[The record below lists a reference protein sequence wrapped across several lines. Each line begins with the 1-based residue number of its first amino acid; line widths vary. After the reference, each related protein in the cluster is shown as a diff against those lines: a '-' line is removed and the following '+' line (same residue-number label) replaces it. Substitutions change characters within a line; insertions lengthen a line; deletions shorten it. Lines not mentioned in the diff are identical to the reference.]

1 MSDTTYSWRRPQRSP
16 SSGDRDASDFGF
28 AMERLREQCGWARAE
43 VADRSGSLAY
53 STVAGIEN
61 GHRPPSKRTLGP
73 LARGLGVD
81 YDDLE
86 GFWQLVQSRAPDE
99 TLDSAWRAMLAE
111 ATEGTT
117 QANPMTGSRTPT
129 PGSFAR
135 HRAPI
140 PGPRGARAMPTA
152 KRSPAPPRPSSWEPS
167 RPSGSNEGWL
177 GNPFD
182 SEFRDEIDLSD
193 LDSYA
198 GLITLDAD
206 DIPHA
211 ELAQEATIECQLM
224 IQTEPLPESQRE
236 GLIRELQLL
245 AGRLPEDELATA
257 VQVLRGLVAKAR
269 DEGNLSDD

>member
-16 SSGDRDASDFGF
+16 ASGNREASDFGY

-81 YDDLE
+81 HGDLE
-86 GFWQLVQSRAPDE
+86 GFWRLVLSRAPDD
-99 TLDSAWRAMLAE
+99 TLDSAWMAMLAE
-111 ATEGTT
+111 AREGKTH
-117 QANPMTGSRTPT
+117 ASPMVGSRTPS

-135 HRAPI
+135 HRVPN
-140 PGPRGARAMPTA
+140 PGPRNARPLPGAMRA
-152 KRSPAPPRPSSWEPS
+152 PAPPRPSSWEPS
-167 RPSGSNEGWL
+167 RSSGSNEGWL

-211 ELAQEATIECQLM
+211 ELAEEATIECQLM